1 MSMVQSTIT
10 SKLVEKDRLTILIVD
25 DHPLVRDAIK
35 SHLEKQADFRV
46 VGEAADGEE
55 AVRIAKELAPDVVI
69 MDICLP
75 RIDGL
80 EATRRIKAANPD
92 ICILVL
98 SMIDNSDQVLKIL
111 DAGASGYLTK
121 SIFGEEISK
130 AIRSVIAG
138 ESIIPEKILHSV
150 LKKAMKQ
157 SSRRSPS
164 ISDGLLTPRELEILR
179 MAAAGMSNKNIAQT
193 LNLSART
200 VKGYCAEIFSKL
212 NVNSRTGAVIT
223 AMRAGL
229 FTVDDISP
237 EINKYNEIYSND
249 KYPE

>member
-1 MSMVQSTIT
+1 MQVSSTI
-10 SKLVEKDRLTILIVD
+10 KLTEKDRLAILIVD

-35 SHLEKQADFRV
+35 SHLEKQSDFKV

-55 AVRIAKELAPDVVI
+55 AVKVAQELMPDVVI

-75 RIDGL
+75 GIDGL

-92 ICILVL
+92 VCILAL
-98 SMIDNSDQVLKIL
+98 SMYDNSDLVLRIL

-130 AIRSVIAG
+130 AIRSIIAG
-138 ESIIPEKILHSV
+138 ESILPEKILHSV
-150 LKKAMKQ
+150 LKKAMKNPVK
-157 SSRRSPS
+157 RSPGPEDS
-164 ISDGLLTPRELEILR
+164 MLTPRELDILR
-179 MAAAGMSNKNIAQT
+179 MAATGMSNKNIAT
-193 LNLSART
+193 ALNLSSRT

-212 NVNSRTGAVIT
+212 HVNSRTGAVIT

-229 FTVDDISP
+229 FTINDISP
-237 EINKYNEIYSND
+237 ELNKYNEIYSND
-249 KYPE
+249 ERST